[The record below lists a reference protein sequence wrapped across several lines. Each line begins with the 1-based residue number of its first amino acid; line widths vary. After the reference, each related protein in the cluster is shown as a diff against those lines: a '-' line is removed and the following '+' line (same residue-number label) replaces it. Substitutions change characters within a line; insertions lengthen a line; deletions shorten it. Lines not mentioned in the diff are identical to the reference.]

1 MHTGN
6 PEASENNEL
15 GAPYRF
21 DFMAIFGKSRALRD
35 RMALIQSKNT
45 FNDYIHSIHRLTY

>member
-1 MHTGN
+1 MHKGN